1 MKWLAIVLCLALFC
15 VGLIQSAPSK
25 DSSEELK
32 NVSSRV
38 KRFSIFAT
46 KVKREAKED
55 KKIKTKKAKHEA
67 KGDKKIKAK
76 KVKHEAK
83 GDKKKG
89 TLARDFMK
97 AFKTGAKASKKQ

>member
-15 VGLIQSAPSK
+15 VGLIQSVPSK

-55 KKIKTKKAKHEA
+55 KKK
-67 KGDKKIKAK
+67 D
-76 KVKHEAK
+76 
-83 GDKKKG
+83 
-89 TLARDFMK
+89 TLARIRI
-97 AFKTGAKASKKQ
+97 GVLVRSNSY

>member
-55 KKIKTKKAKHEA
+55 KKIKAKKA
-67 KGDKKIKAK
+67 
-76 KVKHEAK
+76 KHEAK